1 MCTLGSLAGLHAN
14 CRLFF
19 LIGDSGIMEGFKIRS
34 VTCVQELSYALQLAA
49 AEGWRPG
56 VGDAESFYAAD
67 STGFFIG
74 ELNGRK
80 IGTVSAV
87 KYDSRLSFGGFLI
100 VENAYRGQG
109 YGLALLNAGIASCGQ
124 RNIALDSVAEYSDLY
139 NRHGFK
145 KVWTNRRFELD
156 PLVALPIME
165 LEPSPPNVT
174 VKSTAEIDFSQL
186 AEYDAVMFG
195 VSRHSFLTKW
205 IAGSQSKGF
214 AAVSSAGEL
223 LGYIVIRKTMVD
235 GEGYKIGP
243 LFADTLD
250 TARMLLMNALK
261 VASSTTDDR
270 LVYID
275 VPIDLNP
282 NAVKLVEEL
291 KGSAGFTTHRMYSKG
306 MPDIPGTKIYGVT
319 SLELG

>member
-1 MCTLGSLAGLHAN
+1 MA
-14 CRLFF
+14 
-19 LIGDSGIMEGFKIRS
+19 DFKIRG
-34 VTCVQELSYALQLAA
+34 VTDFQELSYALQLAA

-56 VGDAESFYAAD
+56 VGDGESFYAAD
-67 STGFFIG
+67 STGFFVG

-80 IGTVSAV
+80 IGTVAAV
-87 KYDSRLSFGGFLI
+87 KYDSNFAFGGLFI
-100 VENAYRGQG
+100 VEKAYRGQG
-109 YGLALLNAGIASCGQ
+109 YGQVLLNTAIASCGQ
-124 RNIALDSVAEYSDLY
+124 RNIALDSIAEYSDLHTR
-139 NRHGFK
+139 NGFK
-145 KVWTNRRFELD
+145 KMWTNRRFEID

-165 LEPSPPNVT
+165 PNPPKSSVT
-174 VKSTAEIDFSQL
+174 VKPTAEIDFSQL
-186 AEYDAVMFG
+186 AKYDEVMFG
-195 VSRHSFLTKW
+195 ASRHSFLKKW
-205 IAGSQSKGF
+205 IAGSQSNGF

-223 LGYIVIRKTMVD
+223 LGYIVIRKTMVG
-235 GEGYKIGP
+235 GEGYRIGP
-243 LFADTLD
+243 LFADMLD

-261 VASSTTDDR
+261 VVSSTTDDR